1 MNKLLPQNV
10 RDIIRD
16 IIRDRHRLLRQKL
29 AVLLYMDYSDVFQ
42 ICYRNR
48 NQTRI
53 QQTGTKPNSSSGYA
67 DRQEKTDQQIRI
79 TPQPVMWK
87 PDRVSAI
94 LPDFSS
100 DFSESLRENTEP
112 EKDQLSLSQKDMMI
126 KPDINIGHENSIEGI
141 SKLLDETNTEVKN
154 LKTDF
159 DQNKSKFD
167 EEKSALAN
175 AVNMAK
181 MEKKIPDYKR
191 FEK

>member
-1 MNKLLPQNV
+1 
-10 RDIIRD
+10 
-16 IIRDRHRLLRQKL
+16 
-29 AVLLYMDYSDVFQ
+29 
-42 ICYRNR
+42 
-48 NQTRI
+48 
-53 QQTGTKPNSSSGYA
+53 
-67 DRQEKTDQQIRI
+67 
-79 TPQPVMWK
+79 MWK